1 MAQHPVILFDG
12 ICNLCN
18 SAVQFVIKRDKKQR
32 FRFAS
37 LQSEQGQQVLD
48 EMQYP
53 LTRADSFYLVE
64 NGKVF
69 DQSTAAL
76 RVVRALQ
83 GLWPLLYGFI
93 VVPPFIRDG
102 VYNVIAKNRYRWFG
116 QRNTCMVPTAENRAR
131 FLH

>member
-69 DQSTAAL
+69 DRSTAAL

-102 VYNVIAKNRYRWFG
+102 VYKVIAKNRYRWFG

>member
-69 DQSTAAL
+69 DRSTAAL

>member
-69 DQSTAAL
+69 DRSTAAL

-116 QRNTCMVPTAENRAR
+116 QRNTCMVPTPENRAR

>member
-116 QRNTCMVPTAENRAR
+116 QRNTCIVPTPENRAR